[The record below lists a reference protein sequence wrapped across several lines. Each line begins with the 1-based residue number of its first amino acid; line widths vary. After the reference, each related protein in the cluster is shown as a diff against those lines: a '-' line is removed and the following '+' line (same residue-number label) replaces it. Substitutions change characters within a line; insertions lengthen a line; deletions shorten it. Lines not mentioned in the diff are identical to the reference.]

1 MQGGQGAAPPLRR
14 TPPPAPPPAPPPEP
28 PTVDTVAP
36 PGEEEVKA
44 VAPPLV
50 AATAVKKKAVIYTTP
65 RPPTPEKPKPI
76 EAMAP
81 HGPVVVPVPDNQ
93 SQQNLNEIFN
103 PVPTEPPPPKPVTY
117 MDALVSLEK
126 SMNPTAFPQPAEAEK
141 PKRKQYFHDG
151 EAWVYAYEQ
160 PPMKKKPEPVGL
172 EDVVKKAIL
181 TNVLENMEKGK
192 YNVTPQFKDGR
203 RGKKKSEVSDNE
215 WRCNFVTL

>member
-1 MQGGQGAAPPLRR
+1 
-14 TPPPAPPPAPPPEP
+14 
-28 PTVDTVAP
+28 
-36 PGEEEVKA
+36 
-44 VAPPLV
+44 
-50 AATAVKKKAVIYTTP
+50 
-65 RPPTPEKPKPI
+65 
-76 EAMAP
+76 MAP
-81 HGPVVVPVPDNQ
+81 HGPVLVPVPDNQ

-160 PPMKKKPEPVGL
+160 PPMKKKPEPVVL

-215 WRCNFVTL
+215 WRCNFVTLSSSYLLLHISISRWLVLLHIG